1 MSQLEHQCFLL
12 QVERV
17 FVPPKQKIYRHV
29 SEAGKNN
36 HECEIVAKVE
46 MKANKEEKNS
56 EEEAIHQ
63 FRIREVHVAGL
74 KTEPLKKKF
83 WGTSRRQQQQQSG
96 SRWLIAN
103 GMGKNNKNSL
113 VKSKVVSKSSAPI
126 TTANVQPGDTLW
138 SISPRIYGTGTRWKE
153 LKELNPHIRNPNIKI
168 PNKTS
173 TWSGRFNFLL

>member
-1 MSQLEHQCFLL
+1 MSHLEYQCFLL

-63 FRIREVHVAGL
+63 FRITEVHVAGL
-74 KTEPLKKKF
+74 KTEPHKKKV
-83 WGTSRRQQQQQSG
+83 WGT
-96 SRWLIAN
+96 
-103 GMGKNNKNSL
+103 
-113 VKSKVVSKSSAPI
+113 
-126 TTANVQPGDTLW
+126 
-138 SISPRIYGTGTRWKE
+138 
-153 LKELNPHIRNPNIKI
+153 
-168 PNKTS
+168 
-173 TWSGRFNFLL
+173 